1 MVTSIQI
8 SEDLREELQKRKL
21 AETETYEEV
30 IWDLLEDSRELSDE
44 TKKSVARA
52 RAEVKEGKTSPLA
65 DVKRAL
71 GL

>member
-52 RAEVKEGKTSPLA
+52 RAEVKEGKTYPLA
-65 DVKRAL
+65 DVKREL